1 MREHKS
7 EHSGAA
13 PQGLCRVS
21 NIRHRAF
28 RQRNYVARQELS
40 VTDLRQVTSVP
51 SILYYLFS

>member
-1 MREHKS
+1 MREQKS

-28 RQRNYVARQELS
+28 LGNAITWRGKSFLS
-40 VTDLRQVTSVP
+40 DLRQVTSVP